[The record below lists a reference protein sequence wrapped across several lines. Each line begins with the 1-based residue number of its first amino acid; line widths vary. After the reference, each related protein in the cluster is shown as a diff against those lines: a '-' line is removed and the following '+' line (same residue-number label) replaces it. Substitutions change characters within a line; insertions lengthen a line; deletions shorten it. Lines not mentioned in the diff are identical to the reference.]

1 MGTPNVVATYR
12 SKNMNLKTIVDLKI
26 MWILKKDIRTYQT
39 FILHLL
45 PISSPLKL
53 STEANW
59 FEAASLSLL
68 GDTIVL

>member
-1 MGTPNVVATYR
+1 
-12 SKNMNLKTIVDLKI
+12 
-26 MWILKKDIRTYQT
+26 
-39 FILHLL
+39 
-45 PISSPLKL
+45 LKL

>member
-1 MGTPNVVATYR
+1 
-12 SKNMNLKTIVDLKI
+12 
-26 MWILKKDIRTYQT
+26 
-39 FILHLL
+39 
-45 PISSPLKL
+45 L